1 MTEEEKKRKF
11 EQDIQRMSIVEYYK
25 YVDDCN
31 KERPKSKVRSE
42 KEAKVFWYA
51 MRLGV
56 HRGMAFMSH
65 QYQQS
70 ITKFN
75 EAKQKEKGNETDDR

>member
-75 EAKQKEKGNETDDR
+75 EAKQQGENDGSNN